1 MRFGVLGPLAVWTD
15 DGVLVRVPDTK
26 VRALLADLLLG
37 EGRAVSISA
46 LIDDL
51 WGDDLPVKPTSTL
64 QTRVSQL
71 RRALDEAEPGGR
83 DLVVTQ
89 PPGYLLQVAAEA
101 VDVGRFRELA
111 QRART
116 VAEPRTR
123 GSLLADALA
132 LWRGP
137 AFADVSEAPFARA
150 AIDRLE
156 EERMVVIEEH
166 AQARSEL
173 GEDHLLSAELAEVVA
188 AYPLRQRLRA
198 VYMRVL
204 YRSGRHSQALETYR
218 ELRLRL
224 AEELG
229 LDPAAELVSLYQAI
243 LSQDPALAAAPA
255 EALPRTNLPAA
266 MTELIGRATAVEHV
280 RARLRNGRL
289 VTLTGSGGVGKTSL
303 ALEVARELEDAWLVE
318 LGTLDAAISEHDLLR
333 AIEKITLPDGE
344 RVLVLDNCEHVVQQA
359 AVVVDKLLRTAPHL
373 RILATS
379 REPLGILGEQV
390 WPVPPLG
397 LPSSAADA
405 DAVARSSAI
414 QLFVARATAAKP
426 DFELTSANTPAVVEI
441 CRRLDGLPLA
451 LELAATRVRAL
462 TIGDLAARL
471 DDRFRVLATGR
482 RGVPDRQRTLQAM
495 IEWSWDLLTEPEKT
509 VLRRLAI
516 HPDVW
521 SLQAAEAICPGDVA
535 DLLTRLVDR
544 SLVSPLTGT
553 TGSRYRL
560 LETVRAFCLDRL
572 RESGEFEETRRQ
584 YVAYYE
590 ALTDRNEPRLYGH
603 GGLLVQAGDLY
614 REPRPATDTTDGTV
628 QSGAEATV
636 TSADGTS
643 IVVER
648 WGQGPPL
655 VLVGGALNERTDFA
669 ALASRLAPRFTVLTY
684 DRRGRGRSGDT
695 QPYTVFREIEDLAAV
710 LDHAGEAAFALGVS
724 SGAVLIAEAAAHGVP
739 IAGLVLIEPPFIGE
753 GTRTAIPQDLSAQLD
768 KLVRADHRGDA
779 VELFLTT
786 AVEMPGEVIAAMR
799 SAPQWQ
805 SLEAMAHTLIYDMAV
820 MGDFSLPAHWTATIT
835 VPTLIIDGTHSA
847 NWRRDAAQTVTD
859 LLTHGQRHS
868 VDAPHD
874 MAPAVLAPLL
884 EQFLL
889 SAPPTI

>member
-15 DGVLVRVPDTK
+15 DGALVRVPDTK

-37 EGRAVSISA
+37 EGRPVSISA

-51 WGDDLPVKPTSTL
+51 WGDELPANPTSTL

-71 RRALDEAEPGGR
+71 RRALEEAEPGSR

-89 PPGYLLQVAAEA
+89 PPGYVLRVADDA
-101 VDVGRFRELA
+101 VDVSRFRGLA

-150 AIDRLE
+150 AIDRLA

-166 AQARSEL
+166 AEARMEL
-173 GEDHLLSAELAEVVA
+173 GEHHLLSAELAEVVA
-188 AYPLRQRLRA
+188 GHPLRQRLRA
-198 VYMRVL
+198 IYMRVL
-204 YRSGRHSQALETYR
+204 YRSGRHSQALETYHD
-218 ELRLRL
+218 LRTRL
-224 AEELG
+224 ADELG
-229 LDPAAELVSLYQAI
+229 LDPAADLVSLHQAI
-243 LSQDPALAAAPA
+243 LSQDPALAAVPA
-255 EALPRTNLPAA
+255 KASAQTNLPAA
-266 MTELIGRATAVEHV
+266 MTELIGRAAAVERV
-280 RARLRNGRL
+280 RARLRSGRL
-289 VTLTGSGGVGKTSL
+289 VTLTGPGGVGKTSL
-303 ALEVARELEDAWLVE
+303 ALEIARDLDDAWLVE
-318 LGTLDAAISEHDLLR
+318 LAALDGSASEQELLQAIGNL
-333 AIEKITLPDGE
+333 TQPDGE
-344 RVLVLDNCEHVVQQA
+344 RVLVLDNCEHVVEQIA
-359 AVVVDKLLRTAPHL
+359 AVADRLLRTAPQL

-390 WPVPPLG
+390 WPVPPLD
-397 LPSSAADA
+397 LPSSATDSG
-405 DAVARSSAI
+405 AVARSSAI

-426 DFELTSANTPAVVEI
+426 DFQLTAANTAAVVEI

-462 TIGDLAARL
+462 EIHDLAARL

-482 RGVPDRQRTLQAM
+482 RGAPDRQRTLQAM
-495 IEWSWDLLTEPEKT
+495 IEWSWDLLTEPEQA

-516 HPDVW
+516 HPEAW

-544 SLVSPLTGT
+544 SLVWPLTET

-572 RESGEFEETRRQ
+572 RDSGELEETRRQ
-584 YVAYYE
+584 YLAYYE
-590 ALTDRNEPRLYGH
+590 ELTGRNEPRLYGH
-603 GGLLVQAGDLY
+603 GGLLIQASDLY
-614 REPRPATDTTDGTV
+614 REPHPATGAPDSGA
-628 QSGAEATV
+628 QSGAKATA
-636 TSADGTS
+636 TAADGT
-643 IVVER
+643 IIAVER

-655 VLVGGALNERTDFA
+655 ILVGGALNERTDFT
-669 ALASRLAPRFTVLTY
+669 ALAVRLAPRFTVITY
-684 DRRGRGRSGDT
+684 DRRGRGGSGDT
-695 QPYTVFREIEDLAAV
+695 EPYTVAREIEDLAAV
-710 LDHAGEAAFALGVS
+710 IGQDGESAFALGVS
-724 SGAVLIAEAAAHGVP
+724 SGAVLIAEAAARSVP
-739 IAGLVLIEPPFIGE
+739 ITALVLIEPPFMLDDA
-753 GTRTAIPQDLSAQLD
+753 RAALPLDFSAQLD
-768 KLVRADHRGDA
+768 KLVRADRRGDA

-786 AVEMPGEVIAAMR
+786 AVEMPAEVIAAMR
-799 SAPQWQ
+799 SAPQWR
-805 SLEAMAHTLIYDMAV
+805 SLEAMAHTLAYDMAV
-820 MGDFSLPAHWTATIT
+820 MGDFSLPMHWAATIS
-835 VPTLIIDGTHSA
+835 VPTLVIDGTHSA
-847 NWRRDAAQTVTD
+847 AWRRDAAQTVTD
-859 LLTHGQRHS
+859 LLAHGRRHS

-874 MAPAVLAPLL
+874 MAPDILAPLL

-889 SAPPTI
+889 

>member
-15 DGVLVRVPDTK
+15 DGALVRVPDTK
-26 VRALLADLLLG
+26 VRALLADLLLA
-37 EGRAVSISA
+37 EGHPVSISA

-51 WGDDLPVKPTSTL
+51 WGDDLPVNPTSTL
-64 QTRVSQL
+64 QTRISQL
-71 RRALDEAEPGGR
+71 RRALEEAEPGSR

-89 PPGYLLQVAAEA
+89 PPGYMLRVAADA
-101 VDVGRFRELA
+101 VDVGRFRGLA

-123 GSLLADALA
+123 RSLLADALA

-166 AQARSEL
+166 AEARLEM
-173 GEDHLLSAELAEVVA
+173 GEHHLLSAELAEVVA
-188 AYPLRQRLRA
+188 GHPLRQRLRA
-198 VYMRVL
+198 VYMRGL
-204 YRSGRHSQALETYR
+204 YRSGRHSQALDTYR
-218 ELRLRL
+218 DLRTRL
-224 AEELG
+224 ADELG
-229 LDPAAELVSLYQAI
+229 LDPAADLVSLHQAI
-243 LSQDPALAAAPA
+243 LSQDPALAAVPA
-255 EALPRTNLPAA
+255 EASARTNLPAA
-266 MTELIGRATAVEHV
+266 MTELIGRATAVERV
-280 RARLRNGRL
+280 RARLRSGRL
-289 VTLTGSGGVGKTSL
+289 VTLTGPGGVGKTSL
-303 ALEVARELEDAWLVE
+303 ALEVARDLDDAYLVE
-318 LGTLDAAISEHDLLR
+318 LAALDASAGEQDLLQ
-333 AIEKITLPDGE
+333 AIRNLTQPDGE
-344 RVLVLDNCEHVVQQA
+344 RVLVLDNCEHVVEQVA
-359 AVVVDKLLRTAPHL
+359 AVADKLLGTAPHL

-397 LPSSAADA
+397 LPSSATDSG
-405 DAVARSSAI
+405 AVARSSAI

-426 DFELTSANTPAVVEI
+426 DFQLTPANTPAVVEI

-462 TIGDLAARL
+462 EIHDLATRL

-482 RGVPDRQRTLQAM
+482 RGAPDRQRTLQAM
-495 IEWSWDLLTEPEKT
+495 IEWSWDLLTEPERT

-516 HPDVW
+516 HPDAW

-572 RESGEFEETRRQ
+572 RDSGEFEETRRQ

-590 ALTDRNEPRLYGH
+590 ELTDRNEPRLFGH
-603 GGLLVQAGDLY
+603 GGLLIQASDLY
-614 REPRPATDTTDGTV
+614 REPRPATGTPDG
-628 QSGAEATV
+628 GAHGGTKATA
-636 TSADGTS
+636 TSADGT
-643 IVVER
+643 IIAVER

-655 VLVGGALNERTDFA
+655 ILVGGALNERTDFTS
-669 ALASRLAPRFTVLTY
+669 LAVRLAPRFTVITY
-684 DRRGRGRSGDT
+684 DRRGRGGSGDT
-695 QPYTVFREIEDLAAV
+695 QPYTVVREIEDLTAV
-710 LDHAGEAAFALGVS
+710 LGQAGGAAFALGVS
-724 SGAVLIAEAAAHGVP
+724 SGAVLVADSAARGVP
-739 IAGLVLIEPPFIGE
+739 ITGLVLIEPPFIID
-753 GTRTAIPQDLSAQLD
+753 GTRTAIPLDFTAQLD
-768 KLVRADHRGDA
+768 KLVRADRRGDA

-786 AVEMPGEVIAAMR
+786 AVETPAEVIAAMR
-799 SAPQWQ
+799 SAPQWR
-805 SLEAMAHTLIYDMAV
+805 SLEAMAHTLAYDMTV
-820 MGDFSLPAHWTATIT
+820 MGDYSLPVHWRATIT
-835 VPTLIIDGTHSA
+835 VPTLVIDGTHSA
-847 NWRRDAAQTVTD
+847 AWRRDAAQTVTD
-859 LLTHGQRHS
+859 LLPHGRRHS

-874 MAPAVLAPLL
+874 MAPDVLAPLL

-889 SAPPTI
+889 